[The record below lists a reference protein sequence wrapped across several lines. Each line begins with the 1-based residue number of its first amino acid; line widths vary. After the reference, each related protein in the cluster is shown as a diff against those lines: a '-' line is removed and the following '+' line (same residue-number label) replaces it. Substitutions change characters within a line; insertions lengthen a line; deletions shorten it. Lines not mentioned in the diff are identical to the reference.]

1 MRSPWPKSLS
11 CIALCPK
18 VVRAYRPAHRHIS
31 RATIHEVLMLVDVL
45 DIIGPRIVAF
55 SGSKERL
62 RLGIA
67 ARFLHPAIA
76 CVRNN
81 ELDWKH
87 RRTAY
92 LQNVRRRWDTH
103 KMLVSMSYGD
113 NKERWLD
120 SDSDFG
126 DHEEEAVRAAIAAEL
141 QLHRGYLKQ
150 LSAEVRRRPYL

>member
-1 MRSPWPKSLS
+1 
-11 CIALCPK
+11 
-18 VVRAYRPAHRHIS
+18 
-31 RATIHEVLMLVDVL
+31 MLVDVI
-45 DIIGPRIVAF
+45 DTIGPRILAF
-55 SGSKERL
+55 SGKKERR
-62 RLGIA
+62 RLGST
-67 ARFLHPAIA
+67 ARFLHPAITSA
-76 CVRNN
+76 RNT
-81 ELDWKH
+81 ELDWRH
-87 RRTAY
+87 RRTSY

-126 DHEEEAVRAAIAAEL
+126 DHEEEAVRAAIAADL